1 MVPALIKSLL
11 NGTHFPAT
19 KGEQV
24 RDYLYV
30 GDVAAAL
37 CLIAMSKLVGVYNVC
52 SSTPTTIHHLMT
64 SMGKILGK
72 EDLIQFGSIPYRD
85 WEPMSILGDNRKL
98 KQAGWRQQYSLDQG
112 LERTVDWWRCRQEQ

>member
-1 MVPALIKSLL
+1 MVPALINSLL
-11 NGTHFPAT
+11 NGNHYPAT

-30 GDVAAAL
+30 GDVVAAL
-37 CLIAMSKLVGVYNVC
+37 WLIASSQLAGVYNVC
-52 SSTPTTIHHLMT
+52 SNTPTTIHQLMT
-64 SMGKILGK
+64 SVGKILGK

-98 KQAGWRQQYSLDQG
+98 KQAGWRKQFSLTRG
-112 LERTVDWWRCRQEQ
+112 LERTVDWWRCPQEP